1 MAGEIDAERVR
12 QIARLARLRLSD
24 DEVMLF
30 TGQLGALVEYVRQLD
45 AVPTDGVEPLAHPV
59 PVANVLRDD
68 RPTPTLDTEV
78 ALRNAPQRE
87 GPLFRVPRVLDQGA

>member
-24 DEVMLF
+24 DEVVLF
-30 TGQLGALVEYVRQLD
+30 TGQLGAILEYVRQLD
-45 AVPTDGVEPLAHPV
+45 TVPTDGVEPLAHPL
-59 PVANVLRDD
+59 PVTNVLRDD
-68 RPTPTLDTEV
+68 RPAPTLDTEA

-87 GPLFRVPRVLDQGA
+87 GPFFRVPKVLDQGA

>member
-24 DEVMLF
+24 DEVTLF
-30 TGQLGALVEYVRQLD
+30 TGQLGAILEYVRQLD
-45 AVPTDGVEPLAHPV
+45 AVPTDGIEPLAHPF

-68 RPTPTLDTEV
+68 RPTPTFDTEV

-87 GPLFRVPRVLDQGA
+87 GPLFRVPKVLDQGA